1 MALTFLGK
9 DSKPNESP
17 TLYAT
22 DQDTYI
28 IQGYIV
34 TNQEI
39 TAKLDISATETI
51 VEVPP
56 GLFAHLVKD
65 GVQGTITTWAPPIV
79 HVTDDGNYIVQG
91 ERVSSPETRGQMD
104 IPDHEDCVQV
114 PKSAIRALLTE
125 G

>member
-1 MALTFLGK
+1 MVLTFLGK

-22 DQDTYI
+22 DQDMYI

-39 TAKLDISATETI
+39 TTKLDISATETI

-79 HVTDDGNYIVQG
+79 HLTEDGNYIVQG
-91 ERVSSPETRGQMD
+91 ERVTSPEMRGQMG
-104 IPDHEDCVQV
+104 IPEHEDCVLV
-114 PKSAIRALLTE
+114 PKSAIRALFTE

>member
-1 MALTFLGK
+1 MVLMFLGK

-34 TNQEI
+34 TNRKI
-39 TAKLDISATETI
+39 TAKLDILATETV
-51 VEVPP
+51 VEVPA

-79 HVTDDGNYIVQG
+79 YVTADGNYIVQG
-91 ERVSSPETRGQMD
+91 ERVTNPEARGQMN
-104 IPDHEDCVQV
+104 IPEHEDCVQV